1 MSRKR
6 TKAFKSPQTIIVTI
20 IAIILCLYFAY
31 AHPDQ
36 LKDWLG
42 IRDTTALDSLPSTDR
57 EGELEGKL
65 QVHFIDVGQGDATL
79 IVTSD
84 GKTALIDAGP
94 NSDEDRL
101 LSYLDSKNVET
112 IDLLFFTHPHEDH
125 IGGGDA
131 VILQYDIGQIIMPD
145 CTSSSST
152 FERLLSAADKKD
164 IYITTAEHGDTFT
177 LAGCRFEIFGPITV
191 PENDANNASLVIRLT
206 YGDTAFLFS
215 GDAEKTEE
223 EAVLQKYEDR
233 LQADVYQV
241 GHHGSST
248 STSQAFLEAIRP
260 SIAVISCGK
269 DNKYGHPHAETLT
282 LLQSLKI
289 NIYRTDQS
297 GNILLLSDG
306 KKVS

>member
-1 MSRKR
+1 MSKKR
-6 TKAFKSPQTIIVTI
+6 IKSLKSPQAVIVTI
-20 IAIILCLYFAY
+20 LAIILVLYLAY
-31 AHPDQ
+31 AHPDR

-42 IRDTTALDSLPSTDR
+42 IQDAPSLDSLPLTDR
-57 EGELEGKL
+57 EGELDGKL

-101 LSYLDSKNVET
+101 LSYLDSKEIEK

-152 FERLLSAADKKD
+152 FERLLSAAEKKD
-164 IYITTAEHGDTFT
+164 VYITIAEHGDTFS
-177 LAGCRFEIFGPITV
+177 LAGSQFEIFGPITV
-191 PENDANNASLVIRLT
+191 PENDANNSSLVIRLS

-215 GDAEKTEE
+215 GDAEKSEE
-223 EAVLQKYEDR
+223 EAVLQKYANN

-248 STSQAFLEAIRP
+248 STSQAFLQAIRP
-260 SIAVISCGK
+260 SVAVISCGK
-269 DNKYGHPHAETLT
+269 DNKYGHPHAETLA
-282 LLQSLKI
+282 LFQSLQI
-289 NIYRTDQS
+289 SVYRTDQS
-297 GNILLLSDG
+297 GSILLLSDG